1 MNRRIT
7 AETASIIVAIL
18 RMLIEL
24 FRVDDGQE
32 RVVVVLDPA
41 KVGAEEMERI
51 VGLSRWHRVIG
62 DENPGKGG

>member
-1 MNRRIT
+1 MKHRIT

-18 RMLIEL
+18 RMLIEI

-41 KVGAEEMERI
+41 KVGGEETERI
-51 VGLSRWHRVIG
+51 IGLSRWHRVIG
-62 DENPGKGG
+62 DAKGGEG